1 MTLKAVERKFCT
13 TKEAADLLGVSVGTV
28 QQWVESGLLQAWK
41 TAGGHRRVTRESVD
55 SLLHKPL
62 TQTKLTYKTKVKPA
76 AASAFVGVVNEA
88 PKPPI
93 TRSEEASPSD
103 EQRRMRVLV
112 LEDDPDLLTL
122 YKIKLSTWPMNPEVQ
137 GVPSAVSAL
146 ISIGRSAPDL
156 LIADM
161 RMSGGLDGF
170 DMLRQ
175 MHKTPE
181 MANTTI
187 VVVTGMDVD
196 AIEARGG
203 IPTEIEVLPKPIPF
217 QRLLAIAERIV
228 SLSPHIA
235 R

>member
-1 MTLKAVERKFCT
+1 MTLKAIEKKFCT
-13 TKEAADLLGVSVGTV
+13 TKEAADILGVSVGTV

-41 TAGGHRRVTRESVD
+41 TAGGHRRVTRDSVD
-55 SLLHKPL
+55 NLLHKPA
-62 TQTKLTYKTKVKPA
+62 TQTKTTLKA
-76 AASAFVGVVNEA
+76 NIASTATGTSTIDANHA
-88 PKPPI
+88 DPK
-93 TRSEEASPSD
+93 
-103 EQRRMRVLV
+103 QRMRVLV

-122 YKIKLSTWPMNPEVQ
+122 YKIKLSTWPMDPEVQ

-146 ISIGRSAPDL
+146 ISIGRCAPDL

-161 RMSGGLDGF
+161 RMSGGMDGF

-187 VVVTGMDVD
+187 VVVTGMDPQ

-203 IPTEIEVLPKPIPF
+203 IPSDIEVLPKPIPF

-228 SLSPHIA
+228 SLSPHIT

>member
-1 MTLKAVERKFCT
+1 MTFQPIEKKFCT

-55 SLLHKPL
+55 NLLHKPGA
-62 TQTKLTYKTKVKPA
+62 QTKPVLNTPVQQLGAQEP
-76 AASAFVGVVNEA
+76 
-88 PKPPI
+88 
-93 TRSEEASPSD
+93 
-103 EQRRMRVLV
+103 RRMRVMV

-122 YKIKLSTWPMNPEVQ
+122 YKIKLSTWPMDPEVQ
-137 GVPSAVSAL
+137 GVPSAVNAL

-187 VVVTGMDVD
+187 VVVTGMDDD

-203 IPTEIEVLPKPIPF
+203 IPADIEVLPKPIPF

-228 SLSPHIA
+228 SKSPHIT

>member
-1 MTLKAVERKFCT
+1 MTLKAIEKKFCT
-13 TKEAADLLGVSVGTV
+13 TKEAADILGVSVGTV

-55 SLLHKPL
+55 NLLHKPA
-62 TQTKLTYKTKVKPA
+62 TQTK
-76 AASAFVGVVNEA
+76 SAFKANIASTAKETSTIDA
-88 PKPPI
+88 NHADPK
-93 TRSEEASPSD
+93 
-103 EQRRMRVLV
+103 RRMRVLV

-122 YKIKLSTWPMNPEVQ
+122 YKIKLSTWPMDPEVQ

-146 ISIGRSAPDL
+146 ISIGRCAPDL

-161 RMSGGLDGF
+161 RMSGGMDGF

-187 VVVTGMDVD
+187 VVVTGMDPQ

-203 IPTEIEVLPKPIPF
+203 IPSDIEVLPKPIPF

-228 SLSPHIA
+228 SLSPHID

>member
-1 MTLKAVERKFCT
+1 MSEHAIEKKFCT
-13 TKEAADLLGVSVGTV
+13 TTEAADLLGVSVGTV

-55 SLLHKPL
+55 NLLHKPDA
-62 TQTKLTYKTKVKPA
+62 QTKPA
-76 AASAFVGVVNEA
+76 LKAQVQQQG
-88 PKPPI
+88 
-93 TRSEEASPSD
+93 
-103 EQRRMRVLV
+103 EQEPRRLRVLV

-122 YKIKLSTWPMNPEVQ
+122 YKIKLSTWPMDPEMQ

-187 VVVTGMDVD
+187 VVVTGMDAD
-196 AIEARGG
+196 AIKARGG
-203 IPTEIEVLPKPIPF
+203 IPADIEVLPKPIPF

-228 SLSPHIA
+228 SKSPHIT